1 MTTNRRPP
9 RDLLVVDLDGTLVLG
24 NSFHDFLLV
33 SWKLGST
40 CLRIRML
47 GAFLI
52 RTLSTRADKRWRM
65 KQAVLRAFDRMED
78 SRRQRIVD
86 RVVIEQANMFS
97 TPVLREIARANE
109 SGVPVMLATAAPAL
123 YAAPLAKSLNIPI
136 CLATES
142 ASLEL
147 LGEAK
152 AIAVQEWLAAAGTTS
167 AAVHLTL
174 VTDHPDDVP
183 LMRMSSTVLIQA
195 APDRVAQIA
204 ELLEGSS
211 VVVRHIDSVSEQ
223 NGGGFWIWFDD
234 RPSGPHDRWELRTIL
249 SKHRYALA
257 YVGAGRW
264 TRIRPGERLD
274 ELVPRSECPTVPGMR
289 QRLTTLTHR
298 RVVRDRLGIFH

>member
-1 MTTNRRPP
+1 
-9 RDLLVVDLDGTLVLG
+9 
-24 NSFHDFLLV
+24 
-33 SWKLGST
+33 
-40 CLRIRML
+40 
-47 GAFLI
+47 
-52 RTLSTRADKRWRM
+52 M
-65 KQAVLRAFDRMED
+65 KQAVLRAFDRLD
-78 SRRQRIVD
+78 DIRRQSIVD
-86 RVVIEQANMFS
+86 RVVLEQAQTFS
-97 TPVLREIARANE
+97 APVLREIAKANE

-142 ASLEL
+142 PSLEL
-147 LGEAK
+147 LGDAK
-152 AIAVQEWLAAAGTTS
+152 AVAVQEWLTAVGTS
-167 AAVHLTL
+167 PAAVHMTL

-183 LMRMSSTVLIQA
+183 LMRISSTVLIQA
-195 APDRVAQIA
+195 TPDRVAQIA
-204 ELLEGSS
+204 KSLEGYS

-223 NGGGFWIWFDD
+223 DSGGFWIWFDD
-234 RPSGPHDRWELRTIL
+234 RPSGPHDVWELRTIL

-289 QRLTTLTHR
+289 QRLTTLTLR